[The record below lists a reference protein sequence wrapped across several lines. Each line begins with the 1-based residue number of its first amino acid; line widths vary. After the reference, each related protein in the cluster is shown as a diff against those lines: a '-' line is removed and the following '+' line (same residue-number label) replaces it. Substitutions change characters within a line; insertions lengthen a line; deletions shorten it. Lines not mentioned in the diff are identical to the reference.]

1 MTKKLFNRF
10 VFGLFFV
17 LAISS
22 ELAHAKSKILMMIP
36 NDFMWPEYSEP
47 KALYE
52 KAGYTV
58 VTAGKYREEVQ
69 PDRRN
74 KADYPNSGA
83 VKVDMSFEEV
93 KVDEFDAITFVA
105 GNGAWHDFFPNQSVH
120 SIVSDAFKKNKVV
133 GLLCASTGLLGLVEN
148 WDGQGK
154 PIAAGKKVVGY
165 FRVEGLLRTL
175 GKVEYVAGGPK
186 EPGVS
191 VDGNLVTGRNPES
204 STIFGQKIVEVV
216 NSKQKK

>member
-1 MTKKLFNRF
+1 M
-10 VFGLFFV
+10 
-17 LAISS
+17 
-22 ELAHAKSKILMMIP
+22 
-36 NDFMWPEYSEP
+36 
-47 KALYE
+47 
-52 KAGYTV
+52 
-58 VTAGKYREEVQ
+58 
-69 PDRRN
+69 
-74 KADYPNSGA
+74 
-83 VKVDMSFEEV
+83 
-93 KVDEFDAITFVA
+93 
-105 GNGAWHDFFPNQSVH
+105 
-120 SIVSDAFKKNKVV
+120 
-133 GLLCASTGLLGLVEN
+133 CASTGLLGLVEN